1 MEKKK
6 SGNVKIIVI
15 LVIIVCLVGVA
26 VALYFWYQNHT
37 KSLEEAIVVPA
48 EDYFDKYM
56 SVNTGASAYKV
67 SLKMLKEANAN
78 GETYEL
84 EALDK
89 CDEDKTVATVNIDY
103 ATGEVTETTV
113 KLECPI
119 F

>member
-6 SGNVKIIVI
+6 SGKAKVIIILVI
-15 LVIIVCLVGVA
+15 LVILVGALVA
-26 VALYFWYQNHT
+26 GYFWYQSHN
-37 KSLEEAIVVPA
+37 KSLEGTMTETA

-67 SLKMLKEANAN
+67 TLKMLKDANKN
-78 GETYEL
+78 GENYEL
-84 EALDK
+84 DNLAD
-89 CDEDKTVATVNIDY
+89 CDENKTVATVNIDY

>member
-6 SGNVKIIVI
+6 SGKIKIIVI
-15 LVIIVCLVGVA
+15 LVILVILVG
-26 VALYFWYQNHT
+26 ALVGGYLWYQNHNE
-37 KSLEEAIVVPA
+37 SLEETMAVTL

-67 SLKMLKEANAN
+67 TLKMLKEANKN
-78 GETYEL
+78 GENYEL
-84 EALDK
+84 DNLAD

-103 ATGEVTETTV
+103 ATGEVTETTI